1 VNFDRVRLSNF
12 KPYGDADLR
21 LTEGVTVIH
30 GLNGSG
36 KSRFWRPVSSRST
49 GRRRSTALSE
59 T

>member
-1 VNFDRVRLSNF
+1 MNFDRVRLTNF

-36 KSRFWRPVSSRST
+36 KSSLLEACFF
-49 GRRRSTALSE
+49 ALYG
-59 T
+59 